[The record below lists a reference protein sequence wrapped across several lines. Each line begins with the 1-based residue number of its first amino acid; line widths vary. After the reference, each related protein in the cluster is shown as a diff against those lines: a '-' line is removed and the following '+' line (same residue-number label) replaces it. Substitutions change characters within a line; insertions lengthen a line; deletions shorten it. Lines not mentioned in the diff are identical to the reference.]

1 MRGLLRT
8 RSVCAALLLAASA
21 HAQTAAPHTLS
32 PRERSDAAKA
42 YAAGAKAIEHHDM
55 RAAYGDF
62 TTALKLDP
70 ENKNYQ
76 LSVEITR
83 QDLVTQL
90 VEEANKAKLL
100 DHRDQW
106 RARLAE
112 AAALDPKNAMVQQHV
127 DELAH
132 ESISSPATLRPQ
144 RDDAGGLIELAPL
157 PGKHSY
163 HLTAQADL
171 ILHQVFLD
179 YGIGVSIDKSVKTER
194 VRFDAD
200 DVTFP
205 EAMQELALVTNT
217 FFVPLDPKRVLAALD
232 TKENRILYERL
243 ALETVYLPGL
253 SATEMTDVGNIAR
266 NLFDVKEATVSE
278 ATGTMTVR
286 APQTKLA
293 ALNTVLSELLEG
305 RSEVLLD
312 VNFYEISRTRNVT
325 EGVELPSS
333 SNIFNVSSEVESLI
347 AANPSLVQEIIA
359 SGLANPGNL
368 EEIAAAIVLSGMGGS
383 SLLSQPFAIF
393 GGGLTTSGLTL
404 AASSAN
410 LTLDLADTRA
420 LDQVQLRLLDQEEG
434 TVRVGERYPIITSS
448 YSNLATGASS
458 IAGINT
464 AGLSSTLAS
473 LGISAAQLQS
483 AATATV
489 PQVQYQDLGLSLHAT
504 SRVEQTREVSMKVE
518 FKLTSLEGDTLN
530 GNPVLNSREYSSLI
544 TLKPGEKAVLVSSL
558 TNQETAALTGIPFLS
573 EIPGL
578 PLPTNRSTMKMQ
590 SSLVIIITPHVVRMT
605 HTNATG
611 KMILLPQHS

>member
-1 MRGLLRT
+1 MRAKAA
-8 RSVCAALLLAASA
+8 CAALLLATSA
-21 HAQTAAPHTLS
+21 HAQTAARPLT

-62 TTALKLDP
+62 TSALKLDP

-90 VEEANKAKLL
+90 VEEATKAKLL

-112 AAALDPKNAMVQQHV
+112 AAALDPKNPMVRQHV

-132 ESISSPATLRPQ
+132 ESISPAATLSPQ
-144 RDDAGGLIELAPL
+144 RDDAAGPVELAPT

-171 ILHQVFLD
+171 ILHQVFVD
-179 YGIGVSIDKSVKTER
+179 FGINLSVDKSVKSDR

-200 DVTFP
+200 DVTFT

-232 TKENRILYERL
+232 TKENRNLYERL
-243 ALETVYLPGL
+243 TLETVYLPGL
-253 SATEMTDVGNIAR
+253 TATEMTDVGNIAR
-266 NLFDVKEATVSE
+266 NLFDAKEATVSE
-278 ATGTMTVR
+278 ATGTLTVR
-286 APQTKLA
+286 APETKLV

-312 VNFYEISRTRNVT
+312 VNFYEISRTRNVN
-325 EGVELPSS
+325 EGAELPSS
-333 SNIFNVSSEVESLI
+333 SNIFNISTEVNQLI
-347 AANPSLVQEIIA
+347 AANPSLVQQIIA

-368 EEIAAAIVLSGMGGS
+368 EEIAAAIVLSGMGGN

-393 GGGLTTSGLTL
+393 GGGLTTTGLTL

-410 LTLDLADTRA
+410 LSLDLTNTRA

-434 TVRVGERYPIITSS
+434 TVRVGERYPIVTSS
-448 YSNLATGASS
+448 YSNLATGAANIS
-458 IAGINT
+458 GINT

-504 SRVEQTREVSMKVE
+504 SRVEQQREVSVKVD
-518 FKLTSLEGDTLN
+518 FKLTSLAGPTLN
-530 GNPVLNSREYSSLI
+530 GNPVLNNREYASLI

-558 TNQETAALTGIPFLS
+558 TNQETAAITGIPFLS

-578 PLPTNRSTMKMQ
+578 PLPTNRSTQKMQ
-590 SSLVIIITPHVVRMT
+590 SSLVIVITPHVVRMT
-605 HTNATG
+605 HTSAAG

>member
-1 MRGLLRT
+1 VFIDFGIDM
-8 RSVCAALLLAASA
+8 SV
-21 HAQTAAPHTLS
+21 
-32 PRERSDAAKA
+32 
-42 YAAGAKAIEHHDM
+42 
-55 RAAYGDF
+55 
-62 TTALKLDP
+62 
-70 ENKNYQ
+70 
-76 LSVEITR
+76 
-83 QDLVTQL
+83 
-90 VEEANKAKLL
+90 
-100 DHRDQW
+100 
-106 RARLAE
+106 
-112 AAALDPKNAMVQQHV
+112 
-127 DELAH
+127 
-132 ESISSPATLRPQ
+132 
-144 RDDAGGLIELAPL
+144 
-157 PGKHSY
+157 
-163 HLTAQADL
+163 
-171 ILHQVFLD
+171 
-179 YGIGVSIDKSVKTER
+179 DKSVKNER

-200 DVTFP
+200 DVDFP
-205 EAMQELALVTNT
+205 EAMQEVALVTNT

-232 TKENRILYERL
+232 TKENRTLYERL
-243 ALETVYLPGL
+243 VLETVYLPGL

-266 NLFDVKEATVSE
+266 NLFDAKEATVSE

-286 APQTKLA
+286 APETKLA
-293 ALNTVLSELLEG
+293 ALNTVLDQLLTG

-333 SNIFNVSSEVESLI
+333 SNVFNVSSEVESLI

-368 EEIAAAIVLSGMGGS
+368 EEIAAAIVLSGQGGS

-410 LTLDLADTRA
+410 LTLDLADSRA

-434 TVRVGERYPIITSS
+434 TVKIGERYPIITSS
-448 YSNLATGASS
+448 YSNLATGAAN

-473 LGISAAQLQS
+473 LGISASQLQS
-483 AATATV
+483 SATAAV

-504 SRVEQTREVSMKVE
+504 SRVEQQREVSLKIE
-518 FKLTSLEGDTLN
+518 FKLSSLAGNSLN
-530 GNPVLNSREYSSLI
+530 GNPVLNNREYSSLI

-558 TNQETAALTGIPFLS
+558 TSQETAAITGIPFLS

-578 PLPTNRSTMKMQ
+578 PLPTQHSSQKMQ

-605 HTNATG
+605 HTTPTG